1 MTKKPTGRPPFIL
14 SDDQF
19 KTIEGMARI
28 QCTQDE
34 ICDIYGV
41 TDKTLNL
48 ALQKHSGVSF
58 SDLIKKNMSHG
69 KASLRRS
76 QWKAADKGVPSVLIW
91 LGKQYLG
98 QKDQVEATGNVTLHP
113 FDGWETR
120 RAKPNPPD
128 AD

>member
-48 ALQKHSGVSF
+48 ALQKHSSVSF

-98 QKDQVEATGNVTLHP
+98 QKDQVDGATTKDVAELL
-113 FDGWETR
+113 ER
-120 RAKPNPPD
+120 M
-128 AD
+128 ADRLNG